1 MFINSSYVVLIL
13 FYVWDVDVFDGY
25 YWMIWCVYGL
35 VVYLDGKGCN
45 GVYVL
50 YNIVCMIIDK
60 KI

>member
-25 YWMIWCVYGL
+25 YWMVWCVYGL

-45 GVYVL
+45 GML
-50 YNIVCMIIDK
+50 YNIYDNW
-60 KI
+60 